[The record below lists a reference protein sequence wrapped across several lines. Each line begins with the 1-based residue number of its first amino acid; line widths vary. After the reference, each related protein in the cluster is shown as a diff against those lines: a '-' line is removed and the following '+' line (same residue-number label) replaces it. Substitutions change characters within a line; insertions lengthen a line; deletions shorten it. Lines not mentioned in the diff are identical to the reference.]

1 MQVVLT
7 ILGALVLSVVFSV
20 LILKIFVDKTI
31 SILQGK
37 NNLNAIEQLFLTP
50 VKDWAASFQSFLS
63 DIFKEIDLAYNKI
76 LSVAYDIE
84 SSAEKNQQQSN
95 LVLSNSRDIQNSISG
110 LLVGLKLV
118 LQHIESA
125 YTNVSDLEEFMAHF
139 KEKNQNIQEDIQ
151 KLLAEVSSDLENMV
165 SENTA
170 YTQKM
175 ADQITKLKAVFKK
188 VEDFLGTIVKIS
200 EQINILALNAS
211 IESAKLESVLGENFK
226 TGFHVIADQIRRLS
240 NDTKSTADEI
250 GDFIIEISGIVDGI
264 SSLSEKSKD
273 IISAQ
278 VEYGKTTFQKLNQV
292 SQLVDYINKK
302 ISQASEKLSVQY
314 SIVNDLKHYVSRLE
328 NDYIAVDRSTSRIL
342 SSVEVSQKT
351 AARLMR
357 LMNRLVDMC
366 REFESVRN
374 DISAKITK
382 RVEIEVNQQRVT
394 EAIETIE
401 NEVIPQ
407 LVLSWQSELNHKEVI
422 DQSLQKFS
430 NIFEALWTNNPDGT
444 FIYSNPPEGIENAK
458 VREWFTKAMAGHTYV
473 SGAYISAITRNYCI
487 TISMPVYDS
496 FGKLLGVIGADI
508 KLSL

>member
-7 ILGALVLSVVFSV
+7 ILAALVLSTVFSI
-20 LILKIFVDKTI
+20 LILKIFVDKTL

-37 NNLNAIEQLFLTP
+37 NNLNAFEKLFLTP
-50 VKDWAASFQSFLS
+50 VKDWVTSFQDFLS

-84 SSAEKNQQQSN
+84 TTAEKNQQQSN
-95 LVLSNSRDIQNSISG
+95 LVLTNSKDIQNSISA
-110 LLVGLKLV
+110 LLVGLNLV
-118 LQHIESA
+118 LEHIESA
-125 YTNVSDLEEFMAHF
+125 YKNVSSLEEFMTHF

-151 KLLAEVSSDLENMV
+151 KLLAEISIDLGNMV

-175 ADQITKLKAVFKK
+175 ADQITKLKTVFKK

-211 IESAKLESVLGENFK
+211 IESAKLESVFGENFK

-240 NDTKSTADEI
+240 NDTRSTADEI

-264 SSLSEKSKD
+264 SSLSKKSKD
-273 IISAQ
+273 MILTQ
-278 VEYGKTTFQKLNQV
+278 VEYSKTTFQKLNQV
-292 SQLVDYINKK
+292 LQLVDYINKK
-302 ISQASEKLSVQY
+302 ISQASEKLSLQY
-314 SIVNDLKHYVSRLE
+314 SIVNDLKAYVSRLE
-328 NDYIAVDRSTSRIL
+328 KDYIAVDNSTNRIL
-342 SSVEVSQKT
+342 SSVGVSQKT
-351 AARLMR
+351 ASRLMR
-357 LMNRLVDMC
+357 LTNRLVDMC

-382 RVEIEVNQQRVT
+382 RVEIEVNQQRIA
-394 EAIETIE
+394 EAIQTIE

-407 LVLSWQSELNHKEVI
+407 LVSNWQKEINHKEVI
-422 DQSLQKFS
+422 DQILQKFS
-430 NIFEALWTNNPDGT
+430 NVFEALWTNNPDGT

-473 SGAYISAITRNYCI
+473 SSAYISAITKNYCI
-487 TISMPVYDS
+487 TVSLPVYDD

-508 KLSL
+508 KLSM